1 MDEHLIYNKLSK
13 TEEVLEVFP
22 LFSEWDI
29 ILKIQAETEDELGKI
44 ILKKIKSLKGV
55 LSTKTMIGY

>member
-44 ILKKIKSLKGV
+44 ILKKIRSLKGV
-55 LSTKTMIGY
+55 LSTKTLVGY